1 MPVEMGIWRIDDGA
15 PRRLAAAALPSERA
29 LEDFLAQDPALLG
42 ARLLVIGRQVRTP
55 YGKYI
60 DLLAIDEEGNL
71 HVLELKRDRTPRE
84 VVAQVLDYGSWV
96 TTLDRDGVLAIAN
109 EHLGARGPFEVA
121 FEDAFNA
128 PPPDELNADLHLTVV
143 ATELD
148 PSSERI
154 VEYLASFGVPIN
166 AVFFS
171 YLQDGDRGYL
181 ARSWLMSADEGDAT
195 PARRTGKK
203 AEWNGRD
210 WFVSFGDGLGRA
222 WEDGRRYGFVSAG
235 GGRWFSQTLRALPV
249 GARVFVHVPK
259 AGYVAV
265 GETLRPA
272 ERFENAEV
280 RIGDAWLP
288 LASQSL
294 EASYRHR
301 EGLTAAEIEDDDAEY
316 VVPVRW
322 LRAVGLDRAYWEKG
336 MFANQNSA
344 CKLRQQFTLE
354 RLAAHFQ
361 LDE

>member
-1 MPVEMGIWRIDDGA
+1 MPVEMGIWRIDGET
-15 PRRLAAAALPSERA
+15 PRRLAATALPSERA
-29 LEDFLAQDPALLG
+29 LEDFLAEDPTLLG
-42 ARLLVIGRQVRTP
+42 TRLLVIGRQVRTP

-60 DLLAIDEEGNL
+60 DLLAIDEDGNL

-109 EHLGARGPFEVA
+109 EHLGSRGPFEVA
-121 FEDAFNA
+121 FEEAFHA
-128 PPPDELNADLHLTVV
+128 PPPDELNAELHLTVV

-171 YLQDGDRGYL
+171 YLQDDDRRYL
-181 ARSWLMSADEGDAT
+181 ARSWLRSTDETEAA
-195 PARRTGKK
+195 PQRRSGKK

-222 WEDGRRYGFVSAG
+222 WDDGRRYGFVSAG

-249 GARVFVHVPK
+249 GSRIFVHVPK

-272 ERFENAEV
+272 ERFETAQVEVNGSWVPLAAQRLRAGYVHQEGLSAAEV
-280 RIGDAWLP
+280 D
-288 LASQSL
+288 
-294 EASYRHR
+294 
-301 EGLTAAEIEDDDAEY
+301 DDDAEY
-316 VVPVRW
+316 VIPVRW
-322 LRAVGLDRAYWEKG
+322 TRAVGLSEAYWEKG

-361 LDE
+361 LDD